1 MGDAGAVFFAE
12 ALQLND
18 SLTSLDLRFNQ
29 VWGNH
34 VRGQK

>member
-29 VWGNH
+29 VSES
-34 VRGQK
+34 